1 MKKKIKIIL
10 LLAVTLCLVNK
21 SDVRARKLSLDSA
34 TIYGES
40 LASDCS
46 WAGIKGSYLSDAKA
60 ALDKIN
66 KIRYEACK
74 EGVPN
79 PENPSIRLKMSDYV
93 PVKWSQEMEYIAR
106 LRAAEASIR
115 FSHTRPNDKDCF
127 SAVSPKGKRSNAET
141 LARGGKGSMCQGID
155 MWYSEKQSWIKNKEF
170 SSAGHYAIM
179 IYPRMR
185 YVGLSNFVSSPQ
197 GYSMSVIC
205 GEYSM
210 DSYKQDTSMMKTVK
224 SCVKFFQIKK
234 KYITVTGISN
244 IKTSGLK
251 VGDKLNAYT
260 SAKASGSDFQ
270 RTVLLKNNKSWKSS
284 NTKVLT
290 IDKNGRITVKG
301 YGTTKLTVKAFDN
314 KTYSRKLTIKVPKA
328 RFTGVKAKGRVLSI
342 SWKKGLS
349 NVNGYIICISTDKSF
364 KSGVKTYTVS
374 GKDKTAFKIGN
385 LKSNK
390 KYYVKIRMRA
400 GTGKSLIYGSWSSI
414 LSATTK

>member
-10 LLAVTLCLVNK
+10 LLAVTLCLVK
-21 SDVRARKLSLDSA
+21 KTDVRAQNVSLDSGKV
-34 TIYGES
+34 YGES
-40 LASDCS
+40 LASHCT
-46 WAGIKGSYLSDAKA
+46 WAGIKGSYLSDAKVV
-60 ALDKIN
+60 LDKIN

-79 PENPSIRLKMSDYV
+79 PENPSKKLKMSDYV
-93 PVKWSQEMEYIAR
+93 PIKWSQEMESIAR

-115 FSHTRPNDKDCF
+115 FSHTRPNDKDSF
-127 SAVSPKGKRSNAET
+127 TAVSPKGKGSNAET
-141 LARGGKGSMCQGID
+141 LARGGKGSMCLGID
-155 MWYSEKQSWIKNKEF
+155 MWYSEKQSWIKNKKF

-179 IYPRMR
+179 IYPSMR
-185 YVGLSNFVSSPQ
+185 YVGLSNFISSQ

-210 DSYKQDTSMMKTVK
+210 DTHKQDTSMMKTVK
-224 SCVKFFQIKK
+224 SCVKFVQIKK
-234 KYITVTGISN
+234 KYLNITGISN

-251 VGDKLNAYT
+251 VGDKVNAYT
-260 SAKASGSDFQ
+260 SAKTSGSDC
-270 RTVLLKNNKSWKSS
+270 RGTVLLKNNKSWKSS

-328 RFTGVKAKGRVLSI
+328 RIIGVKATGRALSI

-349 NVNGYIICISTDKSF
+349 NVNGYLIRISTDKNF

-374 GKDKTAFKIGN
+374 GKDKTAYKIGS

-400 GTGKSLIYGSWSSI
+400 GTGKSVIYGSWSSI
-414 LSATTK
+414 LSSTTK